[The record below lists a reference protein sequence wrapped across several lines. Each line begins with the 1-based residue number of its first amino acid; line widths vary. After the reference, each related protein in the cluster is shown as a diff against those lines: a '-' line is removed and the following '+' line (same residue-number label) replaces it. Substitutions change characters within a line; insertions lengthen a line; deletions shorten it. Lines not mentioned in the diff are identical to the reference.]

1 MIYPDWLLTVGG
13 GSGVAQLVDGY
24 TIVIDDEQFTVDID
38 DSISITLID
47 EDVVLWLS

>member
-24 TIVIDDEQFTVDID
+24 SIILDDEQVTIDLD

-47 EDVVLWLS
+47 EDVDIWLC